1 MICFGKEQIEEGAE
15 RMKIYM
21 KDGLR
26 MQIKAEKPE
35 LLEAEFGRHAG
46 YVHIRLWEPDH
57 KGSFV
62 LMTISKENLIFIDYE
77 NANEA
82 KVQMEFDDHW
92 E

>member
-1 MICFGKEQIEEGAE
+1 M
-15 RMKIYM
+15 RIYM

-46 YVHIRLWEPDH
+46 YVHIR
-57 KGSFV
+57 
-62 LMTISKENLIFIDYE
+62 ISKENLIFIDYE
-77 NANEA
+77 NGKETGAG
-82 KVQMEFDDHW
+82 MEFEDHW